1 MFSFPFAKTDS
12 AVRWLPQLL
21 DCTTMDRPQV
31 NAVLDSMQREL
42 ALVQGPPGTGKTYVG
57 VQIVRA
63 ILANLPVSL
72 DDATR
77 APIVVVCLTN
87 HALDSFLEDLVKA
100 GVSDNIVRVGGRSK
114 SKELEKF
121 SLDSVR
127 RGYGRSGQQR
137 FAVGCAHG
145 AIEEAS
151 RYAVVVAVVALCLPV
166 SSPTRSP
173 LFPHMTPLVSCCFV
187 FATRN
192 LEELHKKMRFNEL
205 RSFHQAEEA
214 LLEDDVA
221 QYFDEGLRYS
231 TAFDTGFRGATWAKW
246 IAGAFSKKKQ
256 QQQGGTADQGKLSKK
271 QRKKAKKE
279 QEKKK
284 RQEEAAANAAVNA
297 ANAAKHDDTSPDPW
311 RWSPAR
317 RQAKLKRW
325 LAYMKQEVWSAEL
338 RTAER
343 RHARARQ
350 GLMQL
355 YDTQDVAVLRR
366 AHIVGFTT
374 NGLASRLVSECTPTV
389 VVSGY

>member
-1 MFSFPFAKTDS
+1 
-12 AVRWLPQLL
+12 
-21 DCTTMDRPQV
+21 MDRPQV

-151 RYAVVVAVVALCLPV
+151 RYVVVVAVVALCLPV
-166 SSPTRSP
+166 SSPPLLVRPCSP
-173 LFPHMTPLVSCCFV
+173 T
-187 FATRN
+187 
-192 LEELHKKMRFNEL
+192 
-205 RSFHQAEEA
+205 
-214 LLEDDVA
+214 
-221 QYFDEGLRYS
+221 
-231 TAFDTGFRGATWAKW
+231 
-246 IAGAFSKKKQ
+246 
-256 QQQGGTADQGKLSKK
+256 
-271 QRKKAKKE
+271 
-279 QEKKK
+279 
-284 RQEEAAANAAVNA
+284 
-297 ANAAKHDDTSPDPW
+297 
-311 RWSPAR
+311 
-317 RQAKLKRW
+317 
-325 LAYMKQEVWSAEL
+325 
-338 RTAER
+338 
-343 RHARARQ
+343 
-350 GLMQL
+350 
-355 YDTQDVAVLRR
+355 
-366 AHIVGFTT
+366 
-374 NGLASRLVSECTPTV
+374 
-389 VVSGY
+389 